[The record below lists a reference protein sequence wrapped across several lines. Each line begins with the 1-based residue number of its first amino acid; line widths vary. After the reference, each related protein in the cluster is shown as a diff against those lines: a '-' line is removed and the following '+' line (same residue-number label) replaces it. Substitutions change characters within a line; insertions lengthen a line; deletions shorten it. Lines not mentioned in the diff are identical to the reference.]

1 MPWLLL
7 GATIA
12 TEVAG
17 TVCLK
22 LSEGLRHLLPTIM
35 MILLYGVSFVLL
47 ALVVKYLP
55 ISVVYAI
62 WSGAG
67 TAIIAAV
74 GMMWFRE
81 PAGLVRIGFIGLIVV
96 GVVGL
101 NLVGGKG

>member
-7 GATIA
+7 AATIA

-17 TVCLK
+17 TICLK
-22 LSEGLRHLLPTIM
+22 LSEGLRHLLPTVLM
-35 MILLYGVSFVLL
+35 LLLYGASFALL
-47 ALVVKYLP
+47 ALVVKYLS

-67 TAIIAAV
+67 TAIIAGV

-81 PAGLVRIGFIGLIVV
+81 PASLVRIGFIGLIVF